1 MHYDSRPATLF
12 HSQRVG
18 ELMVQVVKE
27 ALDRSTCHD
36 RSKTETPEV
45 DVFDDFTPK
54 LKTSTYG
61 SDEYKGF
68 LEAMGEGLK
77 HHYEVNRHHPEH
89 FDNGVN
95 DMTLVDL
102 IEMLADWKAATERHD
117 DGDLAKS
124 LEIQRERF
132 GLSDQLVAILRNTAQ
147 HFGWLPRPKPVGLPI
162 AHCQHLSD
170 EGRGDP
176 SRAGRHKPHRWFDIT
191 SADDRWCF
199 GEDKQR
205 V

>member
-1 MHYDSRPATLF
+1 MDYDSRPATLF
-12 HSQRVG
+12 HNQRVG

-36 RSKTETPEV
+36 RSKTEPPEV
-45 DVFDDFTPK
+45 EVFDEFTPK

-77 HHYEVNRHHPEH
+77 HHYEHNRHHPE
-89 FDNGVN
+89 FFGEDGVN
-95 DMTLVDL
+95 GMTIVDL

-132 GLSDQLVAILRNTAQ
+132 GLSDQLVRILYNTAA
-147 HFGWLPRPKPVGLPI
+147 HFEWLDV
-162 AHCQHLSD
+162 
-170 EGRGDP
+170 P
-176 SRAGRHKPHRWFDIT
+176 S
-191 SADDRWCF
+191 
-199 GEDKQR
+199 
-205 V
+205 